1 MDLTMIVGGKAGAGI
16 KEAGRLICSALT
28 ELGYYVF
35 MYVDY
40 PSLIR
45 GGHNF
50 VSIRLADFPI
60 NSVHKKADIIIATD
74 KRSVKEH
81 LEDAKDDTLWI
92 INEVTD
98 KDMIPKAREIIVMP
112 FKEVAPS
119 FFKSTSVFG
128 GVLKLLNIDYEVGLP
143 FVRKL
148 KEPDKNEA
156 IYKDAYEAGVVK
168 FDVKPS
174 GEKKGELVSGNDAV
188 ANGAVDGGLD
198 IYFAYPMTPS
208 SSVLHTLAA
217 KKDQLGIKVIHPEN
231 EIAVINMAIG
241 AAYAGKRSMVGTS
254 GGGFAL
260 MVEALSLAG
269 MTETPVVIYEAQ
281 RPGPST
287 GLPTYSAQS
296 DLLFAIFAGHGDF
309 GKVVIGVSDAE
320 DSYSLTKEAL
330 NLAWEYQVP
339 VIVLS
344 DKNAAEN
351 YYISSCNEICSRI
364 KDIRPPKMYEGD
376 PKLYKRYQNVE
387 DGISPLLFPGTKDA
401 VVKANSYEHNEA
413 GITTEDAHITK
424 LMQDKRLRKYQK
436 LKNDILNTK
445 KTYEV
450 FGNKDSD
457 VCLISW
463 GSNKHVLKEVAN
475 ALNIKFVHVIYL
487 EPFPE
492 EDVKKE
498 VSGKKLIAVECSAT
512 KQFER
517 LLHMYGIRPDVNIN
531 KYDGRPFFEDEALEL
546 VKSYIN

>member
-16 KEAGRLICSALT
+16 KEAGKLICSALT

-50 VSIRLADFPI
+50 VSIRIADFPI

-98 KDMIPKAREIIVMP
+98 KNMIKKAKEIIVMP

-119 FFKSTSVFG
+119 FFKSTSIFG
-128 GVLKLLNIDYEVGLP
+128 GVLKFLNINYEIGLP
-143 FVRKL
+143 FVKKL
-148 KEPDKNEA
+148 KDADKNEA
-156 IYKDAYEAGVVK
+156 IYKDAYEAAPVK
-168 FDVKPS
+168 FDIKQN
-174 GEKKGELVSGNDAV
+174 GDKKGELVSGNDAV

-198 IYFAYPMTPS
+198 VYFAYPMTPS
-208 SSVLHTLAA
+208 SPVLHVLAA
-217 KKDQLGIKVIHPEN
+217 KKDEFGIKVIHPEN

-241 AAYAGKRSMVGTS
+241 VAYTGKRSMVGTS

-260 MVEALSLAG
+260 MTEAISLAG
-269 MTETPVVIYEAQ
+269 MSETPVVIYEAQ
-281 RPGPST
+281 RQGPST
-287 GLPTYSAQS
+287 GVPTYTEQA

-309 GKVVIGVSDAE
+309 SKIVMGCSDAE
-320 DSYSLTKEAL
+320 DSYLLIKEAL

-339 VIVLS
+339 VILLS

-351 YYISSCNEICSRI
+351 YYISSCNDICSRM
-364 KDIRPPKMYEGD
+364 KDIRSPKIYQGD
-376 PKLYKRYQNVE
+376 PKLYKRYQNEE

-401 VVKANSYEHNEA
+401 VVKATSYEHDER
-413 GITTEDAHITK
+413 GITIEEAHLVK
-424 LMQDKRLRKYQK
+424 FMQDKRLRKHKKIQQ
-436 LKNDILNTK
+436 DILKTK

-450 FGNKDSD
+450 FGNPNSD
-457 VCLISW
+457 TCIISW
-463 GSNKHVLKEVAN
+463 SSNKHVIKEVSN
-475 ALNIKFVHVIYL
+475 VLGLKFVHVVFL

-492 EDVKKE
+492 EDIKKE
-498 VSGKKLIAVECSAT
+498 IEGKKLINIECSAFN
-512 KQFER
+512 KFEK
-517 LLHMYGIRPDVNIN
+517 LLRMYGIKPDISIN
-531 KYDGRPFFEDEALEL
+531 KYDGRPFFEDELLETL
-546 VKSYIN
+546 KSHV

>member
-28 ELGYYVF
+28 ELGYYVY

-50 VSIRLADFPI
+50 VSIRFADFPI

-92 INEVTD
+92 INEITD
-98 KDMIPKAREIIVMP
+98 KSIISKAKEIIVMP

-128 GVLKLLNIDYEVGLP
+128 GVLRLLNIDYDIGLP
-143 FVRKL
+143 FIKKL
-148 KEPDKNEA
+148 KDADKNET
-156 IYKDAYEAGVVK
+156 IYKDSYDNSIVR
-168 FDVKPS
+168 FDVKRI
-174 GEKKGELVSGNDAV
+174 GDKKGELVSGNDAV
-188 ANGAVDGGLD
+188 ANGAIDAGLD

-208 SSVLHTLAA
+208 SSVLHTLA
-217 KKDQLGIKVIHPEN
+217 KIQDEVGIKVIHPEN

-241 AAYAGKRSMVGTS
+241 ASYAGKRSMVGTS

-260 MVEALSLAG
+260 MVEAISLAG
-269 MTETPVVIYEAQ
+269 MSETPIVIYEAQ
-281 RPGPST
+281 RQGPST
-287 GLPTYSAQS
+287 GLPTYTAQS
-296 DLLFAIFAGHGDF
+296 DLLFVIFAGHGDF
-309 GKVVIGVSDAE
+309 PKVVIGTSDAE
-320 DSYSLTKEAL
+320 DSYLITKEAM

-339 VIVLS
+339 VIILG
-344 DKNAAEN
+344 DKNVAEN
-351 YYISSCNEICSRI
+351 YYISSCNDICSRL
-364 KDIRPPKMYEGD
+364 KDIRPPKMYD
-376 PKLYKRYQNVE
+376 KDAKSYRRYQDQE

-401 VVKANSYEHNEA
+401 VVKASSYEHDER
-413 GITTEDAHITK
+413 GITTEDANITK

-436 LKNDILNTK
+436 LKTDILKNKT
-445 KTYEV
+445 TYEV
-450 FGNKDSD
+450 FGNKDSNT
-457 VCLISW
+457 CIISW
-463 GSNKHVLKEVAN
+463 GSNKHVLKEVAKV
-475 ALNIKFVHVIYL
+475 LNVKFVHVVFL

-492 EDVKKE
+492 EDIKRE
-498 VSGKKLIAVECSAT
+498 VDGKKLINVECSAT
-512 KQFER
+512 KQFEK
-517 LLHMYGIRPDVNIN
+517 LLHMYGIKPDITIN

-546 VKSYIN
+546 LKAYIV

>member
-16 KEAGRLICSALT
+16 KEAGRLICSALA

-174 GEKKGELVSGNDAV
+174 GEKKGELVSGNDAI

-309 GKVVIGVSDAE
+309 G
-320 DSYSLTKEAL
+320 
-330 NLAWEYQVP
+330 
-339 VIVLS
+339 
-344 DKNAAEN
+344 
-351 YYISSCNEICSRI
+351 
-364 KDIRPPKMYEGD
+364 
-376 PKLYKRYQNVE
+376 
-387 DGISPLLFPGTKDA
+387 
-401 VVKANSYEHNEA
+401 
-413 GITTEDAHITK
+413 
-424 LMQDKRLRKYQK
+424 
-436 LKNDILNTK
+436 
-445 KTYEV
+445 
-450 FGNKDSD
+450 
-457 VCLISW
+457 
-463 GSNKHVLKEVAN
+463 
-475 ALNIKFVHVIYL
+475 
-487 EPFPE
+487 
-492 EDVKKE
+492 
-498 VSGKKLIAVECSAT
+498 
-512 KQFER
+512 
-517 LLHMYGIRPDVNIN
+517 
-531 KYDGRPFFEDEALEL
+531 
-546 VKSYIN
+546 